1 MSKKDEL
8 DMDLDDF
15 GADDFDEPPR
25 SSDRSR
31 NPVLETASVA
41 RKSALK
47 ALWGRGQR
55 TKVILDAMPD
65 VAEGMHDGYLKNADV
80 VSTLLSHTKDEVVKT
95 ERVLKQQTRQLMPTL
110 RKYLPESLTKR
121 VGNWA
126 KNDDYDYG
134 NYDPVQAAIDRM
146 MGETFSGI

>member
-65 VAEGMHDGYLKNADV
+65 GTVVYAALPNLSGTVADFYEALAPRLASNPVLASWWSEGPG
-80 VSTLLSHTKDEVVKT
+80 
-95 ERVLKQQTRQLMPTL
+95 
-110 RKYLPESLTKR
+110 
-121 VGNWA
+121 
-126 KNDDYDYG
+126 
-134 NYDPVQAAIDRM
+134 AA
-146 MGETFSGI
+146 G